1 MAYTLPQ
8 YAYPR
13 VYVRTYK
20 RIRTRT
26 HTSTYVDAYPHTRY
40 THADAYPYLLPHS
53 WVSYPYI
60 PHMLS
65 IKWGLVTDNL
75 PPKKGIRN
83 QRGQSVGNWDT

>member
-26 HTSTYVDAYPHTRY
+26 HISTYVDAYPHTRY

-65 IKWGLVTDNL
+65 IKWGLVTDNPT
-75 PPKKGIRN
+75 PPETDTESEGSIGGI
-83 QRGQSVGNWDT
+83 